1 VIGLV
6 LIKQQRLTVMEKT
19 KLEKFISKYSLGGSC
34 ESVLWKSDG
43 NDITVKCISD
53 DKNVLGIVTVKDAKL
68 DEGDY
73 GIFDTKQLSS
83 MLSVL
88 GEAVTI
94 TTKKVG
100 DRVSAIH
107 LTDSN
112 AKVDYVLAD
121 SAVIPAAPDLKQLP
135 AFDIEIKLDQK
146 VMNTFLKARGALSD
160 VETFTV
166 LSDGDSAQIV
176 LGYSDMN
183 TNRITLDVETTKNA
197 KITPINFSAR
207 YFKEIIAANKEA
219 ASGVL
224 KVSSKGLAY
233 VKFGVTDYNTD
244 YYLVQIQTA
253 S

>member
-1 VIGLV
+1 
-6 LIKQQRLTVMEKT
+6 MEKT
-19 KLEKFISKYSLGGSC
+19 KLERFISKYNLGGSC

-88 GEAVTI
+88 GEGI
-94 TTKKVG
+94 KIKTKKNG
-100 DRVSAIH
+100 DKVSALNI
-107 LTDSN
+107 TDDN
-112 AKVDYVLAD
+112 VKVDYVLAD

-135 AFDIEIKLDQK
+135 SFDIEIKLDQK

-166 LSDGDSAQIV
+166 MSDGSAAQII

-183 TNRITLDVETTKNA
+183 TNRITIDVETTKNV
-197 KITPINFSAR
+197 KLNPTSFSAR
-207 YFKEIIAANKEA
+207 YLKEILAANKEA

>member
-1 VIGLV
+1 
-6 LIKQQRLTVMEKT
+6 MEKS
-19 KLEKFISKYSLGGSC
+19 KLEKFVSKYNLGGSC

-88 GEAVTI
+88 GDAIKI

-107 LTDSN
+107 LTDDN
-112 AKVDYVLAD
+112 VKVDYVLAD

-146 VMNTFLKARGALSD
+146 VMNTFLKAKGTLSD

-166 LSDGDSAQIV
+166 ISDGNNAQII

-183 TNRITLDVETTKNA
+183 TNRITLDVETTKNTN
-197 KITPINFSAR
+197 ITPINFSAR
-207 YFKEIIAANKEA
+207 YFKEIIAANREA

>member
-1 VIGLV
+1 
-6 LIKQQRLTVMEKT
+6 MEKL
-19 KLEKFISKYSLGGSC
+19 KLEKFISKYNLGGSC

-43 NDITVKCISD
+43 TDITVKCISD
-53 DKNVLGIVTVKDAKL
+53 DKNVLGIITVKDAKL

-88 GEAVTI
+88 GDGITI
-94 TTKKVG
+94 TTKKKN
-100 DRVSAIH
+100 DKVSAIH

-112 AKVDYVLAD
+112 VKVDYVLAD
-121 SAVIPAAPDLKQLP
+121 TAVIPAAPELKQLP
-135 AFDIEIKLDQK
+135 SFDVEIKLDQK
-146 VMNTFLKARGALSD
+146 VMNTFLKAKGALSD

-166 LSDGDSAQIV
+166 ISDGSTAQII

-183 TNRITLDVETTKNA
+183 TNRITIDVETTKNA
-197 KITPINFSAR
+197 KLSPTNFSAR
-207 YFKEIIAANKEA
+207 YLKEIIAANKEA

-233 VKFGVTDYNTD
+233 VKFGVTDYSTD

>member
-1 VIGLV
+1 
-6 LIKQQRLTVMEKT
+6 MEKL
-19 KLEKFISKYSLGGSC
+19 KLEKFISKYNLGGSC

-43 NDITVKCISD
+43 TDITVKCISD
-53 DKNVLGIVTVKDAKL
+53 DKNVLGIITVKDAKL

-88 GEAVTI
+88 GDGITI
-94 TTKKVG
+94 TTKKKN
-100 DRVSAIH
+100 DKVSAIH

-121 SAVIPAAPDLKQLP
+121 TAVIPAAPELKQLP
-135 AFDIEIKLDQK
+135 SFDVEIKLDQK
-146 VMNTFLKARGALSD
+146 VMNTFLKAKGALSD

-166 LSDGDSAQIV
+166 ISDGSTAQII

-183 TNRITLDVETTKNA
+183 TNRITIDVETTKNA
-197 KITPINFSAR
+197 KLSPTNFSAR
-207 YFKEIIAANKEA
+207 YLKEIIAANKEA

-224 KVSSKGLAY
+224 KVSSKKSTEHSLLQKTIGAIY
-233 VKFGVTDYNTD
+233 R
-244 YYLVQIQTA
+244 QT
-253 S
+253 

>member
-1 VIGLV
+1 
-6 LIKQQRLTVMEKT
+6 MEKT
-19 KLEKFISKYSLGGSC
+19 KLERFISKYNLGGSC

-43 NDITVKCISD
+43 SDITVRCISD

-88 GEAVTI
+88 GEGI
-94 TTKKVG
+94 KIKTKKNG
-100 DRVSAIH
+100 DKVSALNI
-107 LTDSN
+107 TDDN
-112 AKVDYVLAD
+112 VKVDYVLAD

-135 AFDIEIKLDQK
+135 SFDIEIKLDQK

-166 LSDGDSAQIV
+166 MSDGSAAQII

-183 TNRITLDVETTKNA
+183 TNRITIDVETTKNV
-197 KITPINFSAR
+197 KLNPTSFSAR
-207 YFKEIIAANKEA
+207 YLKEILAANKEA

>member
-1 VIGLV
+1 
-6 LIKQQRLTVMEKT
+6 MEKS
-19 KLEKFISKYSLGGSC
+19 KLEKFISKYNLGGSC

-43 NDITVKCISD
+43 TDITVKCISD

-88 GEAVTI
+88 GDTVKI

-107 LTDSN
+107 LTDDN
-112 AKVDYVLAD
+112 VKVDYVLAD
-121 SAVIPAAPDLKQLP
+121 SAVIPAAPELKQLP
-135 AFDIEIKLDQK
+135 AFDVEIKLDQK

-166 LSDGDSAQIV
+166 LSDGESAQIV

-183 TNRITLDVETTKNA
+183 TNRITLDVETIKTTKV
-197 KITPINFSAR
+197 TPINFSAR

>member
-1 VIGLV
+1 
-6 LIKQQRLTVMEKT
+6 MEKS
-19 KLEKFISKYSLGGSC
+19 KLEKFVSKYNLGGSC

-43 NDITVKCISD
+43 DDITVKCISD
-53 DKNVLGIVTVKDAKL
+53 DKNVLGIITVKDAKL
-68 DEGDY
+68 EEGEY

-88 GEAVTI
+88 GEGIKI
-94 TTKKVG
+94 TTKKTG
-100 DRVSAIH
+100 GKTSAIH
-107 LTDSN
+107 LTDDN
-112 AKVDYVLAD
+112 VKVDYVLAD

-146 VMNTFLKARGALSD
+146 VMNTFLKAKGALSD

-166 LSDGDSAQIV
+166 MSDGTSAQIV

-183 TNRITLDVETTKNA
+183 TNRITIDVETSKNV
-197 KITPINFSAR
+197 KLSPINFSAR
-207 YFKEIIAANKEA
+207 YLKEIIAANREA

-224 KVSSKGLAY
+224 KVSAKGLAY
-233 VKFGVTDYNTD
+233 VKFGVSDYNTD

>member
-1 VIGLV
+1 
-6 LIKQQRLTVMEKT
+6 MEKS
-19 KLEKFISKYSLGGSC
+19 KLEKFVSKYNLGGSC

-43 NDITVKCISD
+43 TDITVKCISD

-88 GEAVTI
+88 GDAIKI

-107 LTDSN
+107 LTDDN
-112 AKVDYVLAD
+112 VKVDYVLAD

-146 VMNTFLKARGALSD
+146 VMNTFLKAKGALSD

-166 LSDGDSAQIV
+166 ISDGNNAQII

-183 TNRITLDVETTKNA
+183 TNRITLDVETTKNTN
-197 KITPINFSAR
+197 ITPINFSAR
-207 YFKEIIAANKEA
+207 YFKEIIAANREA

>member
-1 VIGLV
+1 
-6 LIKQQRLTVMEKT
+6 MEKL
-19 KLEKFISKYSLGGSC
+19 KLEKFISKYNLGGSC

-43 NDITVKCISD
+43 TDITVKCISD
-53 DKNVLGIVTVKDAKL
+53 DKNVLGIITVKDAKL

-88 GEAVTI
+88 GDGITI
-94 TTKKVG
+94 TTKKKN
-100 DRVSAIH
+100 DKVSAIH

-121 SAVIPAAPDLKQLP
+121 TAVIPAAPELKQLP
-135 AFDIEIKLDQK
+135 SFDVEIKLDQK
-146 VMNTFLKARGALSD
+146 VMNTFLKAKGALSD

-166 LSDGDSAQIV
+166 ISDGSTAQII

-183 TNRITLDVETTKNA
+183 TNRITIDVETTKNA
-197 KITPINFSAR
+197 NLSPTNFSAR
-207 YFKEIIAANKEA
+207 YLKEIIAANKEA

-233 VKFGVTDYNTD
+233 VKFGVTDYSTD

>member
-1 VIGLV
+1 
-6 LIKQQRLTVMEKT
+6 MEKT
-19 KLEKFISKYSLGGSC
+19 KLERFISKYNLGGSC

-88 GEAVTI
+88 DEGI
-94 TTKKVG
+94 KIKTKKSG
-100 DRVSAIH
+100 DKVSALNI
-107 LTDSN
+107 TDDN
-112 AKVDYVLAD
+112 VKVDYVLAD

-135 AFDIEIKLDQK
+135 SFDIEIKLDQK
-146 VMNTFLKARGALSD
+146 AMNTFLKARGALSD

-166 LSDGDSAQIV
+166 MSDGKEAQII

-183 TNRITLDVETTKNA
+183 TNRITIDVETTKNV
-197 KITPINFSAR
+197 KLNPTSFSAR
-207 YFKEIIAANKEA
+207 YLKEILAANKEA

>member
-1 VIGLV
+1 
-6 LIKQQRLTVMEKT
+6 MEKL
-19 KLEKFISKYSLGGSC
+19 KLEKFISKYNLGGSC

-43 NDITVKCISD
+43 TDITVKCISD
-53 DKNVLGIVTVKDAKL
+53 DKNVLGIITVKDAKL

-88 GEAVTI
+88 GDGITI
-94 TTKKVG
+94 TTKKKN
-100 DRVSAIH
+100 DKVSAIH

-121 SAVIPAAPDLKQLP
+121 TAVIPAAPELKQLP
-135 AFDIEIKLDQK
+135 SFDVEIKLDQK
-146 VMNTFLKARGALSD
+146 VMNTFLKAKGALAD

-166 LSDGDSAQIV
+166 ISDGSTAQII

-183 TNRITLDVETTKNA
+183 TNRITIDVETTKNA
-197 KITPINFSAR
+197 KLSPTNFSAR
-207 YFKEIIAANKEA
+207 YLKEIIAANKEA

-233 VKFGVTDYNTD
+233 VKFGVTDYSTD

>member
-1 VIGLV
+1 
-6 LIKQQRLTVMEKT
+6 M
-19 KLEKFISKYSLGGSC
+19 
-34 ESVLWKSDG
+34 
-43 NDITVKCISD
+43 
-53 DKNVLGIVTVKDAKL
+53 

-88 GEAVTI
+88 GDGITI
-94 TTKKVG
+94 TTKKKN
-100 DRVSAIH
+100 DKVSAIH

-121 SAVIPAAPDLKQLP
+121 TAVIPAAPELKQLP
-135 AFDIEIKLDQK
+135 SFDVEIKLDQK
-146 VMNTFLKARGALSD
+146 VMNTFLKAKGALSD

-166 LSDGDSAQIV
+166 ISDGSTAQII

-183 TNRITLDVETTKNA
+183 TNRITIDVETTKNA
-197 KITPINFSAR
+197 KLSPTNFSAR
-207 YFKEIIAANKEA
+207 YLKEIIAANKEA

-233 VKFGVTDYNTD
+233 VKFGVTDYSTD

>member
-1 VIGLV
+1 
-6 LIKQQRLTVMEKT
+6 MEKL
-19 KLEKFISKYSLGGSC
+19 KLEKFISKYNLGGSC

-43 NDITVKCISD
+43 TDITVKCISD
-53 DKNVLGIVTVKDAKL
+53 DKNVLGIITVKDAKL

-88 GEAVTI
+88 GESITI
-94 TTKKVG
+94 TTKKKN
-100 DRVSAIH
+100 DKVSAIH

-121 SAVIPAAPDLKQLP
+121 TAVIPAAPELKQLP
-135 AFDIEIKLDQK
+135 SFDVEIKLDQK
-146 VMNTFLKARGALSD
+146 VMNTFLKAKGALAD

-166 LSDGDSAQIV
+166 ISDGSTAQII

-183 TNRITLDVETTKNA
+183 TNRITIDVETTKNA
-197 KITPINFSAR
+197 KLSPTNFSAR
-207 YFKEIIAANKEA
+207 YLKEIIAANKEA

-233 VKFGVTDYNTD
+233 VKFGVTDYSTD

>member
-1 VIGLV
+1 
-6 LIKQQRLTVMEKT
+6 MEKT

-100 DRVSAIH
+100 DRVSAVH
-107 LTDSN
+107 LTDN
-112 AKVDYVLAD
+112 NVKVDYVLAD
-121 SAVIPAAPDLKQLP
+121 SAVIPAAPELKQLP

-146 VMNTFLKARGALSD
+146 VMNTFLKAKGALSD

>member
-1 VIGLV
+1 
-6 LIKQQRLTVMEKT
+6 MEKT

-100 DRVSAIH
+100 DRVSAVH
-107 LTDSN
+107 LTDN
-112 AKVDYVLAD
+112 NVKVDYVLAD
-121 SAVIPAAPDLKQLP
+121 SAVIPAAPELKQLP
-135 AFDIEIKLDQK
+135 AFDIEITLDQK
-146 VMNTFLKARGALSD
+146 VMNTFLKAKGALSD

>member
-1 VIGLV
+1 
-6 LIKQQRLTVMEKT
+6 MEKT
-19 KLEKFISKYSLGGSC
+19 KLEKFIAKYNLGGSC

-53 DKNVLGIVTVKDAKL
+53 DKNVLGIITVKDAKL
-68 DEGDY
+68 EEGDY

-88 GEAVTI
+88 GDSIKI
-94 TTKKVG
+94 TTKKNSG
-100 DRVSAIH
+100 KTTAIH
-107 LTDSN
+107 MTDDN

-121 SAVIPAAPDLKQLP
+121 SAVIPSAPDLKQLP

-166 LSDGDSAQIV
+166 ISDGDTAQVI

-197 KITPINFSAR
+197 KLSPTNFSAR
-207 YFKEIIAANKEA
+207 YLKEIIAANKEA

>member
-1 VIGLV
+1 
-6 LIKQQRLTVMEKT
+6 MEKT
-19 KLEKFISKYSLGGSC
+19 KLEKFIAKYNLGGSC

-53 DKNVLGIVTVKDAKL
+53 DKNVLGVVTVKDAKL

-88 GEAVTI
+88 GDGIKI
-94 TTKKVG
+94 TTKKNG
-100 DRVSAIH
+100 DKVTAINM
-107 LTDSN
+107 TDDN

-121 SAVIPAAPDLKQLP
+121 PAVIPAAPDLKQLP
-135 AFDIEIKLDQK
+135 AFDVEIKLDQK
-146 VMNTFLKARGALSD
+146 VMNTFLKAKGALSD
-160 VETFTV
+160 AETFTV
-166 LSDGDSAQIV
+166 ISDGDAAQVV

-183 TNRITLDVETTKNA
+183 TNRITLDVETTKNT
-197 KITPINFSAR
+197 KLNPTNFSAR
-207 YFKEIIAANKEA
+207 YLKEIIAANKEA

-233 VKFGVTDYNTD
+233 VKFGVSDYNTD

>member
-1 VIGLV
+1 
-6 LIKQQRLTVMEKT
+6 MEKS
-19 KLEKFISKYSLGGSC
+19 KLEKFIAKYNLGGSC

-43 NDITVKCISD
+43 TDITVKCISD
-53 DKNVLGIVTVKDAKL
+53 DKNVLGVVTVKDAKL
-68 DEGDY
+68 DEGEY

-88 GEAVTI
+88 GEGIKI
-94 TTKKVG
+94 TTKKNSG
-100 DRVSAIH
+100 KVSAIH
-107 LTDSN
+107 LTDDN

-135 AFDIEIKLDQK
+135 SFDIEIKLDQK
-146 VMNTFLKARGALSD
+146 VMNTFLKAKGALSD

-183 TNRITLDVETTKNA
+183 TNRITMDVETTKNA
-197 KITPINFSAR
+197 KVNPINFSAR
-207 YFKEIIAANKEA
+207 YLKEIISANREA

-224 KVSSKGLAY
+224 KVSAKGLAY
-233 VKFGVTDYNTD
+233 VKFGVTEYNTD

>member
-1 VIGLV
+1 
-6 LIKQQRLTVMEKT
+6 MEKT
-19 KLEKFISKYSLGGSC
+19 KLERFISKYNLGGSC

-88 GEAVTI
+88 GEGI
-94 TTKKVG
+94 KIKTKKNG
-100 DRVSAIH
+100 DRVSALNI
-107 LTDSN
+107 TDDN
-112 AKVDYVLAD
+112 VKVDYVLAD

-135 AFDIEIKLDQK
+135 SFDIEIKLDQK

-166 LSDGDSAQIV
+166 MSDGSAAQII

-183 TNRITLDVETTKNA
+183 TNRITIDVETTKNVRLNP
-197 KITPINFSAR
+197 TSFSAR
-207 YFKEIIAANKEA
+207 YLKEILAANKEA

>member
-1 VIGLV
+1 
-6 LIKQQRLTVMEKT
+6 MEKS
-19 KLEKFISKYSLGGSC
+19 KLG
-34 ESVLWKSDG
+34 V
-43 NDITVKCISD
+43 
-53 DKNVLGIVTVKDAKL
+53 VTVKDAKL

-88 GEAVTI
+88 GEGIDI
-94 TTKKVG
+94 TTRKNNGKVT
-100 DRVSAIH
+100 AIH

-121 SAVIPAAPDLKQLP
+121 SAVIPIAPDLKQRP
-135 AFDIEIKLDQK
+135 SFDIEIKLDQK
-146 VMNTFLKARGALSD
+146 VMNTFLKAKGALSD

-183 TNRITLDVETTKNA
+183 TNRITMDVETTKNV
-197 KITPINFSAR
+197 KVNPINFSAR
-207 YFKEIIAANKEA
+207 YLKEIISANREA
-219 ASGVL
+219 VSGVL
-224 KVSSKGLAY
+224 KVSAKGLAY
-233 VKFGVTDYNTD
+233 VKFGVTEYNTD

>member
-1 VIGLV
+1 
-6 LIKQQRLTVMEKT
+6 MEKT
-19 KLEKFISKYSLGGSC
+19 KLERFISKYNLGGSC

-43 NDITVKCISD
+43 SDITVRCISD

-73 GIFDTKQLSS
+73 GIFDTKQLLS

-88 GEAVTI
+88 GEGI
-94 TTKKVG
+94 KIKTKKNG
-100 DRVSAIH
+100 DKVSALNI
-107 LTDSN
+107 TDDN
-112 AKVDYVLAD
+112 VKVDYVLAD

-135 AFDIEIKLDQK
+135 NFDLEIKLDQK

-166 LSDGDSAQIV
+166 MSDGKEAQII

-183 TNRITLDVETTKNA
+183 TNRITIDVETTKNV
-197 KITPINFSAR
+197 KLNPTSFSAR
-207 YFKEIIAANKEA
+207 YLKEILAANKEA

>member
-1 VIGLV
+1 
-6 LIKQQRLTVMEKT
+6 MEKT
-19 KLEKFISKYSLGGSC
+19 KLERFISKYNLGGSC

-88 GEAVTI
+88 GEGI
-94 TTKKVG
+94 KIKTKKNG
-100 DRVSAIH
+100 DKVSALNI
-107 LTDSN
+107 TDDN
-112 AKVDYVLAD
+112 VKVDYVLAD

-135 AFDIEIKLDQK
+135 SFDIEIKLDQK

-160 VETFTV
+160 VEAFTV
-166 LSDGDSAQIV
+166 MSDGSAAQII

-183 TNRITLDVETTKNA
+183 TNRITIDVETAKNV
-197 KITPINFSAR
+197 KLNPTSFSAR
-207 YFKEIIAANKEA
+207 YLKEILAANKEA

-224 KVSSKGLAY
+224 KVSAKGLAY

>member
-1 VIGLV
+1 
-6 LIKQQRLTVMEKT
+6 MEKT
-19 KLEKFISKYSLGGSC
+19 KLERFISKYNLGGSC

-88 GEAVTI
+88 GEGI
-94 TTKKVG
+94 KIKTKKNG
-100 DRVSAIH
+100 DKVSALNI
-107 LTDSN
+107 TDDN
-112 AKVDYVLAD
+112 VKVDYVLAD

-135 AFDIEIKLDQK
+135 SFDIEIKLDQK

-166 LSDGDSAQIV
+166 MSDGSEAQII

-183 TNRITLDVETTKNA
+183 TNRITIDVETTKNV
-197 KITPINFSAR
+197 KLNPTSFSAR
-207 YFKEIIAANKEA
+207 YLKEILAANKEA

>member
-1 VIGLV
+1 M
-6 LIKQQRLTVMEKT
+6 VMEKT
-19 KLEKFISKYSLGGSC
+19 KLEKFIAKYNLGGSC

-53 DKNVLGIVTVKDAKL
+53 DKNVLGVVTVKDVQISS
-68 DEGDY
+68 GDY

-88 GEAVTI
+88 NDVITI
-94 TTKKVG
+94 TPKRSGDKVTAVHFEDG
-100 DRVSAIH
+100 NV
-107 LTDSN
+107 
-112 AKVDYVLAD
+112 KVDYVLAD
-121 SAVIPAAPDLKQLP
+121 PVVIPNAPELKQLP
-135 AFDIEIKLDQK
+135 SFDVEIKLDQK
-146 VMNTFLKARGALSD
+146 FINTFLRAKSALSD
-160 VETFTV
+160 IETFTV
-166 LSDGDSAQIV
+166 LSDGNTANVI

-183 TNRITLDVETTKNA
+183 TNRITLDVETTHNT
-197 KITPINFSAR
+197 KINPINFSAR
-207 YFKEIIAANKEA
+207 YFREILAANKEVT
-219 ASGVL
+219 SGVL

>member
-1 VIGLV
+1 
-6 LIKQQRLTVMEKT
+6 MEKS
-19 KLEKFISKYSLGGSC
+19 KLEKFIAKYNLGGSC

-43 NDITVKCISD
+43 TDITVKCISD
-53 DKNVLGIVTVKDAKL
+53 DKNVLGVVTVKDAKL
-68 DEGDY
+68 DEGEY

-88 GEAVTI
+88 GEGIKI
-94 TTKKVG
+94 TTKKNSG
-100 DRVSAIH
+100 KVSAIH
-107 LTDSN
+107 LTDDN

-135 AFDIEIKLDQK
+135 SFDIEIKLDQK
-146 VMNTFLKARGALSD
+146 VMNTFL
-160 VETFTV
+160 TFTI

-183 TNRITLDVETTKNA
+183 TNRITMDVETTKNA
-197 KITPINFSAR
+197 KVNPINFSAR
-207 YFKEIIAANKEA
+207 YLKEIISANREA

-224 KVSSKGLAY
+224 KVSAKGLAY
-233 VKFGVTDYNTD
+233 VKFGVTEYNTD

>member
-1 VIGLV
+1 
-6 LIKQQRLTVMEKT
+6 MEKT
-19 KLEKFISKYSLGGSC
+19 KLERFISKYNLGGSC

-43 NDITVKCISD
+43 SDITVRCISD

-73 GIFDTKQLSS
+73 GIFDTKQLLS

-88 GEAVTI
+88 GEGI
-94 TTKKVG
+94 KIKTKKNG
-100 DRVSAIH
+100 DKVSALNI
-107 LTDSN
+107 TDDN
-112 AKVDYVLAD
+112 VKVDYVLAD

-135 AFDIEIKLDQK
+135 SFDIEIKLDQK

-166 LSDGDSAQIV
+166 MSDGSAAQII

-183 TNRITLDVETTKNA
+183 TNRITIDVETTKNV
-197 KITPINFSAR
+197 KLNPTSFSAR
-207 YFKEIIAANKEA
+207 YLKEILAANKEA